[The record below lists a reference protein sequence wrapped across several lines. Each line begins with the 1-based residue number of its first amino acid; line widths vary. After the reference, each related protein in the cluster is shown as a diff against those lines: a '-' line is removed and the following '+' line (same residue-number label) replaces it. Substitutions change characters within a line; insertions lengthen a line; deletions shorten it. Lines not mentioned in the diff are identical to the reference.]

1 MNITLFKPTVHLLRQ
16 LRLSVSVGA
25 LAAGSIVAGI
35 GMPTYVQAE
44 TSQDEVA
51 QDEMVETEDAIIE
64 SIVVTGSNIRSR
76 RKDFKSP
83 SPVQTVGKSQIA
95 DTGALQMQD
104 IFKGLTVNSGSQ
116 IANRQNALQGLSQF
130 SLRGLGVGSTLT
142 LINGRRAGLAPIT
155 DSSGQLFTDSN
166 QYPINMIERVEVLT
180 DGASSTYGSEAVAGV
195 VNIFT
200 RNNFEGF
207 EITAEGRTAS
217 NDSFSVG
224 SGFGIQGDRGGIV
237 LFTNYY
243 RQNSNTRG
251 DFDFIANGNTL
262 DAGTAS
268 FFDSATGSPGRISVA
283 VPDPTAPG
291 GFTRGASTFAD
302 PDCVAAGGFID
313 GANCRYNFLNQVR
326 LIPDETRFQAFS
338 AMNYDLSDS
347 VNIFSEIGFSRNEI
361 RDGIGGTLT
370 RRTSVGGGF
379 LVPGSHPFNF
389 FVSDGTGGISYAGP
403 DAFEADPSLS
413 AVDVIYRGRPL
424 GADADGANL
433 TDIKTVFTNF
443 RLVAGFDYE
452 IGDSWLLNG
461 SYTWS
466 NSDFS
471 RAAPND
477 WDIPAFQDAILG
489 GAWNPFGTR
498 VASPTLVSPKDGTSV
513 AGNGEEVFNSFAL
526 IRNDQAQVTQSV
538 AEVILSGETGLALP
552 GGNVSLAIGGQY
564 RTLNLEDIPDGRYQ
578 SGNNRLNETIPAT
591 FGTQNVYAVFGEV
604 VVPVSDRLEIQGALR
619 FEDYGENGG
628 STLDPKIAGKYDIT
642 DNISLRASYG
652 TSFQAPSIRQ
662 VAGVVSSATINDP
675 ADPGGGAFIIT
686 VITEGSPALTPQSAE
701 NINIG
706 MIVRTDNGF
715 NFSVDY
721 WMYNY
726 KGLILPGADPQF
738 IFDEVFAGRLPSDRA
753 TRDGVGQPATAIAQF
768 ENQGSATAKGFDIV
782 GRYQTEVGVGNL
794 TVDISSTIITEYKS
808 SEFGDI
814 KGSRNFTNGFGSTPD
829 FKLNGG
835 VTYEWDNHLINLT
848 ARHIGA
854 YSDDQTGNDI
864 NSQTTIDVRYQLFL
878 EEFLGG
884 QGASIGIGA
893 VNLLDQDPPALTAR
907 PLFDTEVHDPRGRQI
922 YVTFKQNF

>member
-1 MNITLFKPTVHLLRQ
+1 MKSVTAKPSVYYNQSLHT
-16 LRLSVSVGA
+16 SVSAVA
-25 LAAGSIVAGI
+25 LGFACVMGVAYA
-35 GMPTYVQAE
+35 PAH
-44 TSQDEVA
+44 A
-51 QDEMVETEDAIIE
+51 QDATTEDGTIVRDTII
-64 SIVVTGSNIRSR
+64 VTGSNIRSR
-76 RKDFKSP
+76 RKDFQTP
-83 SPVQTVGKSQIA
+83 SPVQTLGDKEIA
-95 DTGALQMQD
+95 DTGAFQVQD
-104 IFKGLTVNSGSQ
+104 IFKGLTANSGSQ

-130 SLRGLGVGSTLT
+130 SLRGLGIGSTLT

-200 RNNFEGF
+200 RDDFEGF

-217 NDSFSVG
+217 NDSLSVG
-224 SGFGIQGDRGGIV
+224 GAFGLQSDRGGIA
-237 LFTNYY
+237 LFANYY
-243 RQNSNTRG
+243 TQNSNTRG

-268 FFDSATGSPGRISVA
+268 LFDSATGSPGRISVA
-283 VPDPTAPG
+283 VPDATAPG
-291 GFTRGASTFAD
+291 GFTRGASTLAD

-326 LIPDETRFQAFS
+326 LIPEETRFQAFS
-338 AMNYDLSDS
+338 TMNYDVSDKL
-347 VNIFSEIGFSRNEI
+347 NIFSEIGFSRNEI

-379 LVPGSHPFNF
+379 LVPEDHPFNF
-389 FVSDGTGGISYAGP
+389 FVSDGAGGITYAGP
-403 DAFEADPSLS
+403 NAFAADPTLT

-424 GADADGANL
+424 GADADGDNL
-433 TDIKTVFTNF
+433 KDIETVFTNL

-452 IGDSWLLNG
+452 LGDNWLLNG

-471 RAAPND
+471 RAAPHD
-477 WDIPAFQDAILG
+477 WDIPAFQDAIIG

-498 VASPTLVSPKDGTSV
+498 VATPGLTSPKDGASV
-513 AGNGEEVFNSFAL
+513 AGNSDDVFNTFAL

-538 AEVILSGETGLALP
+538 AELILSGETGITLP
-552 GGNVSLAIGGQY
+552 GGNVSLAVGGQY
-564 RTLNLEDIPDGRYQ
+564 RTLELEDIPDGRYQ
-578 SGNNRLNETIPAT
+578 SGDNRLNETIPAT
-591 FGTQNVYAVFGEV
+591 FGEQNAYAVFGEV
-604 VVPVSDRLEIQGALR
+604 VLPITDRLQIQGALR

-628 STLDPKIAGKYDIT
+628 DTLDPKVSGKYDIT
-642 DNISLRASYG
+642 DNIALRASYG

-686 VITEGSPALTPQSAE
+686 VITQGSPDLTPQSAE
-701 NINIG
+701 NINVGLIFRSDIG
-706 MIVRTDNGF
+706 LD
-715 NFSVDY
+715 FSVDY
-721 WMYNY
+721 WMYDY
-726 KGLILPGADPQF
+726 EGLILPGADPQF
-738 IFDEVFAGRLPSDRA
+738 IFDEVFAGMLPADRA

-768 ENQGSATAKGFDIV
+768 ENQGSATAKGFDVV
-782 GRYQTEVGVGNL
+782 GRFKTEAGPGDL
-794 TVDISSTIITEYKS
+794 TFDASSTIITEYES

-829 FKLNGG
+829 FKINGG
-835 VTYEWDNHLINLT
+835 VTYEWGNHLVNLT
-848 ARHIGA
+848 TRHIGA
-854 YSDDQTGNDI
+854 YSDDQTGNAVD
-864 NSQTTIDVRYQLFL
+864 SQTTLDLRYQLYL
-878 EEFLGG
+878 EDVLGG
-884 QGASIGIGA
+884 QGTSIGIGA
-893 VNLLDQDPPALTAR
+893 VNLLDEDPPALTAR

-922 YVTFKQNF
+922 YITVKHSF